1 MKAWFSAALAAL
13 FVGLFAAAAFAAEG
27 RRGDGDKPRPD
38 PEAIFKKLDAN
49 GDGKISKEEWMKSPM
64 AQKNEEGAKKR
75 FDALDADKDGFV
87 TLDEFKAGRRGGG
100 GEGKREAPKKEK
112 EK

>member
-1 MKAWFSAALAAL
+1 MKAWFSATLAAL

-27 RRGDGDKPRPD
+27 RRGEGDKPRPH
-38 PEAIFKKLDAN
+38 PEVVFKKLDAN

-64 AQKNEEGAKKR
+64 AQKNEEAAKKR

-87 TLDEFKAGRRGGG
+87 TLDEFKAGRRD